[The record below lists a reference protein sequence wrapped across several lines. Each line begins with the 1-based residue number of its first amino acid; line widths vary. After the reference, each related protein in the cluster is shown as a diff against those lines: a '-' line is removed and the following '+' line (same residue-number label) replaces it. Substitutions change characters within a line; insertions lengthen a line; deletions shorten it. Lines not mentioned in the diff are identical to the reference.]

1 MIHSRKRI
9 KSLPTKEQV
18 ETERKR
24 YRWKKAYFKALRGTI
39 SVLTYM
45 AAVAALIATLVLP
58 VLQIEGTS
66 MEPPLVNGDIVLL
79 TKTTA
84 FGRGDICG
92 FAWNNKILIKR
103 VIGIPGDWIEID
115 TDGTVYLNGEKLDEP
130 YAEQIAF
137 GECDLE
143 FPYQVPQEQYFV
155 LGDMAGFAARGK
167 HTIAIAGAIAVG
179 ILILDA
185 AITMIKKM
193 HKKVLPR
200 VIMIC
205 SFVAM
210 LLINIF
216 SWNFSSISLMLVAA
230 VVSLTIFILQG
241 AQHQLP
247 VGSFLQGYATA

>member
-1 MIHSRKRI
+1 MEMKGKWQKRTA
-9 KSLPTKEQV
+9 LPTIDQI

-66 MEPPLVNGDIVLL
+66 MEPTLVNGDIVLL
-79 TKTTA
+79 TKSTA
-84 FGRGDICG
+84 FDRGSICG
-92 FAWNNKILIKR
+92 FAWNNKILVKR

-143 FPYQVPQEQYFV
+143 FPFQVPQEQYFV
-155 LGDMAGFAARGK
+155 LGDMRE
-167 HTIAIAGAIAVG
+167 
-179 ILILDA
+179 
-185 AITMIKKM
+185 
-193 HKKVLPR
+193 
-200 VIMIC
+200 
-205 SFVAM
+205 
-210 LLINIF
+210 
-216 SWNFSSISLMLVAA
+216 SSIDSRNTLVGC
-230 VVSLTIFILQG
+230 VENEQIIGRIFFRIWPLKDIR
-241 AQHQLP
+241 
-247 VGSFLQGYATA
+247 FF